1 MSTNVEKDR
10 LQAYRDAEKGERK
23 NVEVRGRCLTCR
35 TSCLMRCKTCTTTT
49 YRSLTFDARG
59 KKNGGTATTL

>member
-23 NVEVRGRCLTCR
+23 NVEVRGRCL
-35 TSCLMRCKTCTTTT
+35 
-49 YRSLTFDARG
+49 
-59 KKNGGTATTL
+59 